1 MLEDKGEP
9 LTHLLAGGA
18 GMLRGLDPR
27 ERKARLILL
36 SI

>member
-1 MLEDKGEP
+1 VLKDKGEP

-18 GMLRGLDPR
+18 GMLRSLDPR
-27 ERKARLILL
+27 ERKPRLILL